1 MPVNWIEVINELGW
15 RNAGA
20 GVGLGVLAFVLASGF
35 VDQVTADARERA
47 AEIAVVRERLGEI
60 EASAAAAQAVAATL
74 EKRVARLESTHDS
87 VGAWGAAAMKPRQA
101 P

>member
-1 MPVNWIEVINELGW
+1 MPVNWFEVINELGW

-20 GVGLGVLAFVLASGF
+20 GLGVGVLAFVLASGF

-47 AEIAVVRERLGEI
+47 DEIAAVRERLGEI
-60 EASAAAAQAVAATL
+60 EASAAAAQAVAHAL

-87 VGAWGAAAMKPRQA
+87 LGKWGAAAMKSRQG